1 MNTASTKFARLGTIG
16 VVALASTI
24 LLSSCAANETA
35 APATSAPAS
44 NLTGT
49 LSGSGSSA
57 QGAAQTAWIAA
68 FQTANPKVTVNY
80 DPAGSGA
87 GRKAFEAG
95 GVAFAGS
102 DAALSDAE
110 IAAGFKGCSPATS
123 YVEIPVYISPIAI
136 VFNVKGI
143 TKLNLDAN
151 TIAGIFKGTITTW
164 NDPAIAATNSGVTL
178 PSTTINAVHRSDDSG
193 TTQNFTDYLA
203 QAAPTVWDAKAAQT
217 FPYKTGEAAQ
227 GTSGVVDAVTNGTD
241 TIGYVDASK
250 AGQLGIV
257 SVGVGTGFSAPTV
270 DAAAA
275 VVAASTPI
283 AGRAATDLAI
293 KINRVTTDPTHYPIV
308 LVSYLITC
316 TSFTDATIAPLVSA
330 YFSYVAGADG
340 QSAAASAAGSA
351 PLTADAQAKIATAIA
366 AIK

>member
-1 MNTASTKFARLGTIG
+1 VNTASTKLARLGTIG
-16 VVALASTI
+16 AIALASTI
-24 LLSSCAANETA
+24 LLSSCAANESATPTA
-35 APATSAPAS
+35 SATPS
-44 NLTGT
+44 NLSGT
-49 LSGSGSSA
+49 FSGSGSSA

-87 GRKAFEAG
+87 GRKAFIAG

-102 DAALSDAE
+102 DSALSDAE
-110 IAAGFKGCSPATS
+110 IAAGFAGCNPTTG
-123 YVEIPVYISPIAI
+123 YVEVPSYISPIAI
-136 VFNVKGI
+136 IFNVKGI
-143 TKLNLDAN
+143 STLNLDAN

-164 NDPAIAATNSGVTL
+164 NDPAIAATNKGVTL
-178 PSTTINAVHRSDDSG
+178 PATTINSVHRSDDSG
-193 TTQNFTDYLA
+193 TTANFTDYLS
-203 QAAPTVWDAKAAQT
+203 QAAPTVWDAKPAQK
-217 FPYKTGEAAQ
+217 FPYAVGDAAQ

-241 TIGYVDASK
+241 TIGYADASK
-250 AGQLGIV
+250 AGKLGIV
-257 SVGVGTGFSAPTV
+257 SVGVGTGFAAPTA

-316 TSFTDATIAPLVSA
+316 TSFVDPTMAPLVSA
-330 YFSYVAGADG
+330 YFSYVTGTDG
-340 QSAAASAAGSA
+340 QATAASSAGSA
-351 PLTADAQAKIATAIA
+351 PLTADASAKIATAIA